1 MILGESQWMI
11 GSQIGIQN
19 NDSFPVFGW
28 EYSDEQYIWP
38 NVTTLEAIGKK
49 FIQASCDDQTLTL
62 FYFRLSKKSN
72 SETWQ
77 TISSKL

>member
-49 FIQASCDDQTLTL
+49 
-62 FYFRLSKKSN
+62 
-72 SETWQ
+72 
-77 TISSKL
+77 